1 MTDGPKREVVC
12 ADAIPWLRE
21 RGTIPGA
28 CVITSLPDVSE
39 VGLALPAWRTW
50 FVEAA
55 RLAVEAAPAEGAALF
70 FQSDI
75 KRDGAWIDKAALV
88 LRAAEAAGATLLFHK
103 IICRRPPGSLTAG
116 RPGFTHFLA
125 VSRALQCPDVLPIPD
140 VIVDPGEQLWVR
152 AMGVRAAG
160 HAVRF
165 ARDVVARALGR
176 APVVVDP
183 FCGVGTVLAVAN
195 AHGLDALG
203 VEKHRK
209 RAEQARALVVRPEPE
224 PTSAG

>member
-1 MTDGPKREVVC
+1 MTEGPRREVVC
-12 ADAIPWLRE
+12 TDAIPWLRE
-21 RGTIPGA
+21 RGPIPGA
-28 CVITSLPDVSE
+28 CVVTSLPDVSE
-39 VGLALPAWRTW
+39 LGLTLPAWQAW
-50 FVEAA
+50 FLEAA
-55 RLAVEAAPAEGAALF
+55 RLAVEAAPAESAALF

-75 KRDGAWIDKAALV
+75 KRDGGWIDKGALV
-88 LRAAEAAGATLLFHK
+88 ARAAEAAGARMLFHK
-103 IICRRPPGSLTAG
+103 IVCRRPPGSPTAG

-140 VIVDPGEQLWVR
+140 VIADAGEQLWVR

-160 HAVRF
+160 HAVQF
-165 ARDVVARALGR
+165 ARDVAGPALGR

-195 AHGLDALG
+195 ALGLDALG

-209 RAEQARALVVRPEPE
+209 RAERARILAVPPDVLR
-224 PTSAG
+224 G